1 MLLNQELKANIKTN
15 MMDRPNLVIQWKNW
29 REDYTMHIKLLSD
42 LETLKIPY
50 LIKLHK
56 FWLMLIELKTGD
68 HLLQENRC

>member
-56 FWLMLIELKTGD
+56 F
-68 HLLQENRC
+68 